1 MMMML
6 LWMWVGLG
14 TDMTHRR
21 SGSPRPDQAL
31 RAAATRHPFPLFG
44 QECPGISPKGTV
56 SAGADAK
63 PTNAQRLHGTAPAQL
78 NGQGTVGP

>member
-6 LWMWVGLG
+6 SWMWVGLG

-31 RAAATRHPFPLFG
+31 RAASTRHP
-44 QECPGISPKGTV
+44 SPSSGRSAQASARKGTE

-78 NGQGTVGP
+78 NGRGTVGP